1 MTDEASRLQALAA
14 SITTIEVDDIRI
26 SVTPATPGTA
36 PSPSA
41 DAGDPSDDLA
51 GGPVLRRALEAD
63 PGIAHVARAGNTAD
77 DPSRPIVQP
86 LAGQHHGPRFYPHLS
101 IALITENHYPV
112 SYMTP
117 EEGIAVAVLGLGHDL
132 PHARHAVRF
141 SPRYPD
147 LMPDFSSPDDVLRQS
162 QRGFRAV
169 TIPDDPTA
177 PLTVDEHDLTVAK
190 DDGTLGPVGGVV
202 SMENQMVYPGVHRP
216 GAPVVTLAQLRK
228 GTPFDLPAAL
238 RAILDATR
246 ETLSAESAVDGV
258 APAERPWVVE
268 MAVLLAAPRSGD
280 PHEIRIHA
288 IRPFAPDVD
297 RSRRNALALPVKEGA
312 PDDLLLMSAH
322 ALGDGAIGDIR
333 DVVYLPPDRFDVAHS
348 REMVAEIAA
357 LNRSLREEG
366 RRYALIGTGRW
377 GSTDRWLGV
386 PLRWDDLDGAKVQ
399 VEAALEGFNVESS
412 KGTHF
417 FREMVSGGVGYVHV
431 TLSGKHDLVRWD
443 ALDALPRV
451 SDGAFVRH
459 ARVETPLDVLLDGRR
474 GLGWIRRS
482 SG

>member
-1 MTDEASRLQALAA
+1 VTNEAARLQALAT
-14 SITTIEVDDIRI
+14 SISAIEVEDVR
-26 SVTPATPGTA
+26 VAVVLAAPG
-36 PSPSA
+36 
-41 DAGDPSDDLA
+41 
-51 GGPVLRRALEAD
+51 ED
-63 PGIAHVARAGNTAD
+63 PGPGPFLHRGDGTDPGSGRIETRPAASTPDHGEAAR
-77 DPSRPIVQP
+77 SVVQP
-86 LAGQHHGPRFYPHLS
+86 LPGRRHGPRFYPHLS
-101 IALITENHYPV
+101 IALVTENHYPV

-117 EEGIAVAVLGLGHDL
+117 EEGIAVAVLGLGVDL

-169 TIPDDPTA
+169 TIPDDADA
-177 PLTVDEHDLTVAK
+177 PFTVDEHDLTVARE
-190 DDGTLGPVGGVV
+190 DGTLGPVGGVV

-238 RAILDATR
+238 RAILEATR
-246 ETLSAESAVDGV
+246 AALAE
-258 APAERPWVVE
+258 APADDGTAALDRPWVVE

-280 PHEIRIHA
+280 AHEIRIHG
-288 IRPFAPDVD
+288 IRPFAPGVD
-297 RSRRNALALPVKEGA
+297 RSRRDALALPAKDDA
-312 PDDLLLMSAH
+312 PQDLLLMSAS
-322 ALGDGAIGDIR
+322 ALGDGAIEGIR

-366 RRYALIGTGRW
+366 RPYALVGTGRW

-386 PLRWDDLDGAKVQ
+386 PLRWDDLDGARVQ

-412 KGTHF
+412 RGTHY
-417 FREMVSGGVGYVHV
+417 FREMVSAGVGYFHV

-459 ARVETPLDVLLDGRR
+459 ARVEAPLDVLLDGRR
-474 GLGWIRRS
+474 GEGWIRHPA
-482 SG
+482 G